1 MSITELGGMESL
13 QQLAGVTLQGGL
25 DGEAVAELC
34 TAGPSKGVRARP
46 SDSNQLTFFMA
57 DSTEDEEEE
66 QEVEEEEEEVEEPEE
81 TEDENEKN
89 IGGEASMEEAGEG
102 ESGKEGE
109 QFGKQRERELTDR
122 YLAGQLSFRDFV
134 QEINQEDEEEVGS
147 EDDEEWRPPG
157 KRGRSSGSGGRGN
170 AGQLET
176 PRYYGTKESIIGF

>member
-1 MSITELGGMESL
+1 MESL

-57 DSTEDEEEE
+57 DSTEEEEE
-66 QEVEEEEEEVEEPEE
+66 QEEEEEVEEPEE
-81 TEDENEKN
+81 PEDDNEKD
-89 IGGEASMEEAGEG
+89 IGGEASMEEVGEG

-122 YLAGQLSFRDFV
+122 YLAGQLSFKDFV
-134 QEINQEDEEEVGS
+134 QEINQEDEEEAGS

-157 KRGRSSGSGGRGN
+157 KRGRSSGSGGRGTE
-170 AGQLET
+170 GQLET
-176 PRYYGTKESIIGF
+176 PRYYGSAW